1 MRACR
6 ARRYNP
12 LVILLLR
19 RVRIFQGLTFPL
31 YNDRYPN
38 ELLECLRMLSCRT
51 DDVTRS
57 DGSRVPLDSV
67 LFTTPINDDIEAS
80 GNVLEC
86 STLDAM
92 DFF

>member
-1 MRACR
+1 
-6 ARRYNP
+6 
-12 LVILLLR
+12 
-19 RVRIFQGLTFPL
+19 
-31 YNDRYPN
+31 
-38 ELLECLRMLSCRT
+38 MLSCRT